1 MQGAGT
7 RDSSDDDVIVLTG
20 AAPSHTQR
28 LLALGVVPGLLIL
41 LFAVTRPFA
50 GMQLPRVPAF
60 VPIETSALFVID
72 LVTAVIFFS
81 QFSILRSRALLIIAN
96 GYLFAALILIP
107 YLLAFPGLFTP
118 EGALVGGLQ
127 STAWLYILKH
137 CGLAGSMVAFAISS
151 RSVTKA
157 PKHASHRPA
166 VLLSLAATAALVV
179 AIGVLCI
186 AGDAYL
192 PIVASDGRR
201 FSANWIF
208 YAGVPI
214 ATLYGSAVAL
224 LWPQRNT
231 VLGLWLLVVA
241 SVHLAGVPMAF
252 FGPSSRFSVGWY
264 TVVIINLVA
273 NSLVLVVLL
282 VEVSNL
288 YRRLLTAV
296 RAQQAERQARLF
308 TGDAVAAMI
317 AHEVKQPLAAMIMR
331 ARTSARTLARPEP
344 DLAKARDNM
353 QRIATDGLRAAEI
366 IDSVRANFKQGQR
379 AQTVVDINRLIADTA
394 SLMHADLRK
403 RRIRIRMGLEPQT
416 LTVAGNRTQL
426 QQVLYNLILNAAEA
440 TAVTQE
446 FSPLDVQSQSRE
458 NGEVLV
464 SVKDLGAGVGAQ
476 HLEQIFD
483 PLYTTKPGG
492 MGMGLSICRSIIEAH
507 GGRIWA
513 SPNSPNGAV
522 FQFTLPARPAS

>member
-7 RDSSDDDVIVLTG
+7 RDPSDDDVIVLTG
-20 AAPSHTQR
+20 AAPSPTHR
-28 LLALGVVPGLLIL
+28 LLALGVVPGLLVL
-41 LFAVTRPFA
+41 LFVITRPFA
-50 GMQLPRVPAF
+50 SLQLPRVPAF

-81 QFSILRSRALLIIAN
+81 QFSILRSRALLVIAN

-107 YLLAFPGLFTP
+107 YLLAFPGLFAP
-118 EGALVGGLQ
+118 DRALVGGLQ
-127 STAWLYILKH
+127 TTAWLYILKH
-137 CGLAGSMVAFAISS
+137 CGLAGSMVAFAVLS
-151 RSVTKA
+151 RSVTTA
-157 PKHASHRPA
+157 PKHSSHRPA
-166 VLLSLAATAALVV
+166 VLFSLATTTALVV

-186 AGDAYL
+186 AGDEHL
-192 PIVASDGRR
+192 PTVAADGRR

-208 YAGVPI
+208 YAGAPI
-214 ATLYGSAVAL
+214 ATLYGSAVTL

-288 YRRLLTAV
+288 YRRLLKAV
-296 RAQQAERQARLF
+296 RAQRAERQARLF

-344 DLAKARDNM
+344 DLATAKVNM
-353 QRIATDGLRAAEI
+353 QRIAADGLRAAEI
-366 IDSVRANFKQGQR
+366 IDSIRANFKQDQR
-379 AQTVVDINRLIADTA
+379 ARTVVDINRLIAETT
-394 SLMHADLRK
+394 SLMHTDLRK
-403 RRIRIRMGLEPQT
+403 RRIRIRVGLASQT

-426 QQVLYNLILNAAEA
+426 QQVLYNLIMNAAEA
-440 TAVTQE
+440 TAATHEV
-446 FSPLDVQSQSRE
+446 SPLDVQSLSGE

-464 SVKDLGAGVGAQ
+464 SVADLGSGVGAQ
-476 HLEQIFD
+476 HLERIFD
-483 PLYTTKPGG
+483 PLYTTKPDG

-522 FQFTLPARPAS
+522 FQFTLPAAPES